1 MLHVATIAALAL
13 SVPLART
20 VPRVARLAPA
30 RMLAESV
37 EGVQGLLLA
46 SGATAQ
52 EITPMLLGQMGACSA
67 L

>member
-1 MLHVATIAALAL
+1 VATVFDPPQRRDALGHVVQL
-13 SVPLART
+13 DLD
-20 VPRVARLAPA
+20 
-30 RMLAESV
+30 V
-37 EGVQGLLLA
+37 EGEHPVQGLLLA

>member
-1 MLHVATIAALAL
+1 
-13 SVPLART
+13 
-20 VPRVARLAPA
+20 
-30 RMLAESV
+30 MLAESV

-46 SGATAQ
+46 SGAAQ